1 MCVGHQGGIRMAAKN
16 AAERGPRPQRSLH
29 AEHRSR
35 NRGLRELEW
44 KTLPCI
50 KLPRPSFRWNEGRRK
65 RKLPAIKDM
74 FEVQAAGW
82 RLRSVEDLP
91 AALRPDPAFRRFHPI
106 ASGPLML
113 VDLGNAQGFADSE
126 AAVLRYDRGRT
137 ADRASGFSPTSS
149 TDSVCTRSAAN
160 SFLCRRL

>member
-1 MCVGHQGGIRMAAKN
+1 MAARN
-16 AAERGPRPQRSLH
+16 AAERGPLPQGSLH

-44 KTLPCI
+44 RTLPCI
-50 KLPRPSFRWNEGRRK
+50 KLPRPSFRWNEGRRN

-74 FEVQAAGW
+74 FEVQAVGW

-106 ASGPLML
+106 ASGLLML
-113 VDLGNAQGFADSE
+113 DDLGNAQGFADSE
-126 AAVLRYDRGRT
+126 AAVLRYDRVGRLT
-137 ADRASGFSPTSS
+137 AQAGF
-149 TDSVCTRSAAN
+149 AHK
-160 SFLCRRL
+160 LYRLGLHPLGREAMS

>member
-1 MCVGHQGGIRMAAKN
+1 MAARN
-16 AAERGPRPQRSLH
+16 AAERGPLPQGSLH
-29 AEHRSR
+29 AEHRNR

-50 KLPRPSFRWNEGRRK
+50 KLPRPSFRWNEGRRN
-65 RKLPAIKDM
+65 RKLLAIKDM

-106 ASGPLML
+106 ASGLLML
-113 VDLGNAQGFADSE
+113 DDLGNAQGFADGE
-126 AAVLRYDRGRT
+126 AAVLRDHVFVALESFCRGHGEDVL
-137 ADRASGFSPTSS
+137 ALQSGFVRADLSASSPLPGFS
-149 TDSVCTRSAAN
+149 
-160 SFLCRRL
+160 